1 MLFLTSGVT
10 CSSNNIFLIFMSLQ
24 CMLPQIKS
32 ISNILDRCCCSEC
45 TLSYYKA
52 TSFTL
57 GFDVIYL
64 NNTTKATCFDQLK
77 DVSKYINMTLQE
89 SKKCNLKK
97 IWHSVRIT
105 SGVVGNTSD
114 RCMYVTEDCSEIM
127 RGCFQLQTICCAMEA
142 NSSSLC
148 FLVGEVCSLLSKL
161 IFWV

>member
-10 CSSNNIFLIFMSLQ
+10 CSSNIIFLIFMSLQ

-57 GFDVIYL
+57 GFDVMYL
-64 NNTTKATCFDQLK
+64 NSITKTTCFDQLK
-77 DVSKYINMTLQE
+77 DVSKYINMALQE

-97 IWHSVRIT
+97 YDAQLELPLGWLETQAIDVCT
-105 SGVVGNTSD
+105 SLRTVLKS
-114 RCMYVTEDCSEIM
+114 
-127 RGCFQLQTICCAMEA
+127 
-142 NSSSLC
+142 
-148 FLVGEVCSLLSKL
+148 
-161 IFWV
+161 